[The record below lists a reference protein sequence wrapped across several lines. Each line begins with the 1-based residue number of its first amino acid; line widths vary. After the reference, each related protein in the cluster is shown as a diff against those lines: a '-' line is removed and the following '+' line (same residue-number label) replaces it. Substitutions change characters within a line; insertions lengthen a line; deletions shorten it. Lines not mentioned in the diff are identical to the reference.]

1 MKKTLRI
8 MGLCALV
15 TIAATSCQKNEEQL
29 TNSITAELTQPN
41 TDAKTYIGTGNY
53 LMWNSG
59 DQIKVYDAT
68 GASHLFTTT
77 NHDVVQTT
85 FVSNDQIDPNAA
97 YCAFYPAANSSDLTG
112 GYVYLTLNANQTFAN
127 GSFAPNTY
135 PIAAY
140 NGGSGTAFT
149 FHSPCGVLAIPLTGN
164 CTIGSIEITGNRGE
178 ALAGQ
183 LRVNPVGFDPL
194 NPTNF
199 TLVNPVTTI
208 TLTCPGGL
216 TLSSTPQTCVFV
228 TRMGAFTQGFTV
240 VVKGTDNSVITTL
253 TTTHNNM
260 ILPEF
265 IRLMPV
271 VNIQ

>member
-15 TIAATSCQKNEEQL
+15 TIAATSCQKNEEQF

-41 TDAKTYIGTGNY
+41 SDGKTYIGTGNY

-183 LRVNPVGFDPL
+183 LRVNPV
-194 NPTNF
+194 
-199 TLVNPVTTI
+199 TTI

-253 TTTHNNM
+253 TTTNNNM

-271 VNIQ
+271 VNIP

>member
-1 MKKTLRI
+1 M
-8 MGLCALV
+8 

-41 TDAKTYIGTGNY
+41 SDGKTYIGTGNY

-127 GSFAPNTY
+127 GS
-135 PIAAY
+135 
-140 NGGSGTAFT
+140 
-149 FHSPCGVLAIPLTGN
+149 LD
-164 CTIGSIEITGNRGE
+164 R
-178 ALAGQ
+178 
-183 LRVNPVGFDPL
+183 
-194 NPTNF
+194 
-199 TLVNPVTTI
+199 
-208 TLTCPGGL
+208 
-216 TLSSTPQTCVFV
+216 
-228 TRMGAFTQGFTV
+228 
-240 VVKGTDNSVITTL
+240 
-253 TTTHNNM
+253 
-260 ILPEF
+260 
-265 IRLMPV
+265 
-271 VNIQ
+271 

>member
-1 MKKTLRI
+1 

-15 TIAATSCQKNEEQL
+15 TIAATSCQKNEEQF
-29 TNSITAELTQPN
+29 TNRITAELTQPN
-41 TDAKTYIGTGNY
+41 SDAKTYIGTGNY

-112 GYVYLTLNANQTFAN
+112 GYVYLTLNA
-127 GSFAPNTY
+127 
-135 PIAAY
+135 
-140 NGGSGTAFT
+140 
-149 FHSPCGVLAIPLTGN
+149 LTGN